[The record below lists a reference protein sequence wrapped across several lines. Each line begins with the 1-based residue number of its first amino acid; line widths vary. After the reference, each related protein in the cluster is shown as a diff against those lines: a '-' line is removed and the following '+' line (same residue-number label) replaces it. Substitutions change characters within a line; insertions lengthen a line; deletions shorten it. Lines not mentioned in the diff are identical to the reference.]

1 MDWSSAEALRVVLL
15 RAAGVRGLQAPLN
28 VSVLAGLSAH
38 QQFFQET
45 VAPGAPD
52 QHFSI
57 HCHYLSWHDNIAAV
71 RLGRTTGEKLCLQS
85 SAKPSCWSC
94 SASRPRAAGRGT
106 PQPRSHCPSWGWC
119 IIMLLSPQVLL
130 MKKND
135 CSHSS

>member
-71 RLGRTTGEKLCLQS
+71 RLGRTTGGKAVSPKLSEAILLELLCQQAEGS
-85 SAKPSCWSC
+85 GQRDA
-94 SASRPRAAGRGT
+94 
-106 PQPRSHCPSWGWC
+106 QPRSHCPSWGWC